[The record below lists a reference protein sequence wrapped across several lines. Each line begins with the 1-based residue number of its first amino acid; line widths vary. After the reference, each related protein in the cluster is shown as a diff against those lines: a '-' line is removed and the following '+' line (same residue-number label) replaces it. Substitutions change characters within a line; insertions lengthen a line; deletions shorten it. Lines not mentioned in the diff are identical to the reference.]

1 MLTARHFLNLN
12 KNDFHLFHFC
22 QHQQEILHAKT
33 SILAW
38 ERFFSEIITLK
49 AKCKRNLS
57 LWNASWNVKPFLNLG
72 SIPNPGQF
80 NCEVQAG
87 SVCTYYPSFFSHQLA
102 AQQKH
107 PHQKKNSWESYKNN
121 QQNLQKTK
129 QLRISPTAL
138 TLVSPGNIH
147 NTPDVRDHVFHHSSL
162 RPLTLPHMNCLND
175 KPSRFLAHIVK
186 VPKKWSNVSFFLG
199 GGGGG

>member
-1 MLTARHFLNLN
+1 MFTFLLHVNSKAFLEPEQKWFSPFPFLSTPTRN
-12 KNDFHLFHFC
+12 IACKNEHSSLR
-22 QHQQEILHAKT
+22 T
-33 SILAW
+33 
-38 ERFFSEIITLK
+38 FFSEIITLK
-49 AKCKRNLS
+49 VKCKRNLS

-175 KPSRFLAHIVK
+175 KPSCFLAHIVK
-186 VPKKWSNVSFFLG
+186 VPKKWSNVS
-199 GGGGG
+199 